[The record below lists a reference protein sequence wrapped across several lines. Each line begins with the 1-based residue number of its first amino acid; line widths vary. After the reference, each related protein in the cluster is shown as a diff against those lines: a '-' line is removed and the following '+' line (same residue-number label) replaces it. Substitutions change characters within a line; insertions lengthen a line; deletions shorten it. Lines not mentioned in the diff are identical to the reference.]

1 MPQRVYLW
9 QAPTPGGGVSP
20 LLQIGSDARIE
31 VTRVAWSSACEALT
45 LPNDEEPLHMGA
57 GAQRSLDG
65 AWLAFPDLAAAQVA
79 EHPFATMLDY
89 ARFYGL
95 RTMGA
100 FPLNKEEAAPLR
112 PETFALDL
120 VLVHD
125 LQQAAQLRE
134 TWRSQSLDLE
144 RAPAIRSL
152 SGLTSM
158 SDILRS
164 VPLVSRLI
172 ALEGSLGGS
181 NDLLSGCAASGVDL
195 RYLRWNAEV
204 SAFFPGVVDEKS
216 SEPCAG
222 DWAALALASCRDGSE
237 AMEIIDVARGLGF
250 KIAVLIGFAKLDPEF
265 GRLSLEGAD
274 LALFATVEQRDETLS
289 EAFRFD
295 DKIALLRDRW
305 RVASDAA
312 AMLEEIYGRR
322 SRTNFSGRLEK
333 PKCVYFVASEDGIGW
348 LTPKLQ
354 SAIEKLDVSTAHV
367 SLGEHAKLDATSQ
380 SPFIKGWLLVDFRA
394 RMPRSDILRQ
404 AKNWEQKIAVIFEGF
419 EPPLSDAVSSHLD
432 QLGALNCADVILP
445 TSWVAA
451 SELIRALA
459 LAGLRGPKIIPC
471 PIVGEESEGH
481 ASQQNSIDWDRY
493 AASLLTALARSN
505 TAPGWPL
512 SAIAKDRPLL
522 TCAITT
528 YNRAPWLKHS
538 LKLLLDAAAPWRDKV
553 EIVVC
558 DNASTD
564 DTPAVAAKLL
574 EDYSFRYYRNPVNV
588 GMLGNLGAT
597 ARHCK
602 GAYVWIVGD
611 DDLVVAEGL
620 ENIIKGLEE
629 NPDVEMAYLNYGYTR
644 FDEPETLSD
653 PGPIID
659 NAAPIGFGGANRRVE
674 RLADVA
680 AFNENL
686 FTAIYACVFRRD
698 HALRAY
704 QLDTRGAPFSS
715 LHTCVPSSVYALSVL
730 QDRPAYWV
738 GFPAIVVNM
747 NVSWMRWALLWHL
760 ERMPDLHDLAERSG
774 VDPAR
779 IDRHRFKHCWNA
791 GEWAREAYFE
801 AEEPIRAGFSAAR
814 LIERCKHI
822 EIFRTQEV
830 VKVMGAYKKAWSEGR
845 ISADHEPPEALIARY
860 GLSLETDP
868 KN

>member
-1 MPQRVYLW
+1 
-9 QAPTPGGGVSP
+9 
-20 LLQIGSDARIE
+20 LQIGSNARIE
-31 VTRVAWSSACEALT
+31 VRTVAWSNACEALT
-45 LPNDEEPLHMGA
+45 SPNEGEPLHMSA
-57 GAQRSLDG
+57 SAQGSLDG
-65 AWLAFPDLAAAQVA
+65 AWLAFPNLAAAHSP
-79 EHPFATMLDY
+79 EHPLATMLDY

-100 FPLNKEEAAPLR
+100 LTLNKETLAALR

-120 VLVHD
+120 VLVHNSQD
-125 LQQAAQLRE
+125 AARLRE
-134 TWRSQSLDLE
+134 TWLAQNFDVE

-152 SGLTSM
+152 SGAIGV
-158 SDILRS
+158 SDILKS
-164 VPLVSRLI
+164 VPRISRLV
-172 ALEGSLGGS
+172 ALVGSLGGS
-181 NDLLSGCAASGVDL
+181 NHLFSGCAASGVDL
-195 RYLRWNAEV
+195 QYLRWSAAV
-204 SAFFPGVVDEKS
+204 SALSPVARDEKS
-216 SEPCAG
+216 REPCAG
-222 DWAALALASCRDGSE
+222 DWAALALASCRDGGE

-250 KIAVLIGFAKLDPEF
+250 KIAVLVGSEKLDPEF
-265 GRLSLEGAD
+265 GRFALDGAD
-274 LALFATVEQRDETLS
+274 LTLFSTEEQRNETLS
-289 EAFRFD
+289 AAFRFN
-295 DKIALLRDRW
+295 DKIALLRNRW
-305 RVASDAA
+305 RVAGVAA
-312 AMLEEIYGRR
+312 AMLAEIHARR
-322 SRTNFSGRLEK
+322 SRTNFSGRLER
-333 PKCVYFVASEDGIGW
+333 PRRIYFFASEDGAGW
-348 LTPKLQ
+348 LAPEVQ
-354 SAIEKLDVSTAHV
+354 STIEKLGVSTALV
-367 SLGEHAKLDATSQ
+367 SLGEQAEALAGTSK
-380 SPFIKGWLLVDFRA
+380 PPAIKDWLLVDIRA
-394 RMPRSDILRQ
+394 PMARPDILRQ
-404 AKNWEQKIAVIFEGF
+404 TKKSGKKIAAIFAGF
-419 EPPLSDAVSSHLD
+419 ENQLSDAISPYAV
-432 QLGALNCADVILP
+432 QLEALCCVDAILP
-445 TSWVAA
+445 TSWRVAA
-451 SELIRALA
+451 ELIRALA

-471 PIVGEESEGH
+471 PITEEEASEGE
-481 ASQQNSIDWDRY
+481 AAKQNAIDWDRY
-493 AASLLTALARSN
+493 AASVLRALARTN
-505 TAPGWPL
+505 VAPGWPL
-512 SAIAKDRPLL
+512 SVIAEDRPLL
-522 TCAITT
+522 SCAITT

-538 LKLLLDAAAPWRDKV
+538 LKLLLDAAAPWRDRV

-574 EDYSFRYYRNPVNV
+574 EDYSFRYYRNPENV

-602 GAYVWIVGD
+602 GAYVWILGD

-620 ENIIKGLEE
+620 EIILKGLEE
-629 NPDVEMAYLNYGYTR
+629 NPEVEMAYLNYGYTR

-659 NAAPIGFGGANRRVE
+659 KATPIGFGGANRRVE

-715 LHTCVPSSVYALSVL
+715 LNTCVPSSVYALSVL

-760 ERMPDLHDLAERSG
+760 ERMPDLHDLAELSG

-822 EIFRTQEV
+822 EIFHTQEIA
-830 VKVMGAYKKAWSEGR
+830 KVMEAYKKAWSEGR
-845 ISADHEPPEALIARY
+845 VTADDEPPEALIARY
-860 GLSLETDP
+860 GLSLEPDL